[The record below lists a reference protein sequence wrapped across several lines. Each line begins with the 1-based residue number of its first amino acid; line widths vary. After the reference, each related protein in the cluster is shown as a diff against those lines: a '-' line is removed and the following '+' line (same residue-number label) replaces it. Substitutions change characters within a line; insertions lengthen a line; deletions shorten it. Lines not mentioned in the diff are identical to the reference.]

1 MNTLTKT
8 LQAALSLALTA
19 LALNMLIATQ
29 ARAWGD
35 REQGIVTGIAATLL
49 WQKLSAAAEQRPEQ
63 PRVVV
68 QQHQVYR
75 PHPTYNGRAFQYIPQ
90 QNMPIPTGF
99 QEPCQFPGHHAR
111 IYDRYGVPIA
121 IRVCE

>member
-8 LQAALSLALTA
+8 LQAGLSLLLTA
-19 LALNMLIATQ
+19 LALNLLISTQ
-29 ARAWGD
+29 AQALSE
-35 REQGIVTGIAATLL
+35 REQGILTGIAGVLL
-49 WQKLSAAAEQRPEQ
+49 WQKIDQRPRPQEQR
-63 PRVVV
+63 VVI

-75 PHPTYNGRAFQYIPQ
+75 PHPTYNGNAFQYIPQ
-90 QNMPIPTGF
+90 SNMPIPTGF

-111 IYDRYGVPIA
+111 IYDRYGVPTA

>member
-1 MNTLTKT
+1 MMIKT
-8 LQAALSLALTA
+8 LQAVIATLLTA
-19 LALNMLIATQ
+19 LAMNMLISTQ
-29 ARAWGD
+29 ALALSE
-35 REQGIVTGIAATLL
+35 REQGILAGVAGVLL
-49 WQKLSAAAEQRPEQ
+49 WQRIDQRPRPQE

-75 PHPTYNGRAFQYIPQ
+75 PHPTYNGNAFQYIPQ
-90 QNMPIPTGF
+90 QNMPMPTGF

>member
-1 MNTLTKT
+1 MTLINTLR
-8 LQAALSLALTA
+8 ALIALVLTA
-19 LALNMLIATQ
+19 VALNMLIATQ

-35 REQGIVTGIAATLL
+35 REQGIATGIAATLI
-49 WQKLSAAAEQRPEQ
+49 WQKLTAAAEQPQQQ

-75 PHPTYNGRAFQYIPQ
+75 PHPTFNGTAFQYVPQ
-90 QNMPIPTGF
+90 QNMPVPTGF

-111 IYDRYGVPIA
+111 VYDRYGVVVA
-121 IRVCE
+121 IRVC